1 MSWWIQCF
9 ILHHFYFHFS
19 VRHIEWARSAPIERE
34 ALWGVI
40 LSLEFLKKN
49 TENLQKLAGH
59 RVVPTKSTFIWLPKF
74 MPKFYLKPS
83 KIYLD
88 FIRKIK
94 FYLLENEKKKYLSLK
109 ILVALSNLKNS
120 EINFLL
126 FYFSKNFSGKFYFLY
141 HKIVLSSLH
150 FGWQKNENKTWCK
163 IK

>member
-1 MSWWIQCF
+1 
-9 ILHHFYFHFS
+9 
-19 VRHIEWARSAPIERE
+19 
-34 ALWGVI
+34 
-40 LSLEFLKKN
+40 
-49 TENLQKLAGH
+49 
-59 RVVPTKSTFIWLPKF
+59 

-109 ILVALSNLKNS
+109 ILVALSHLKNS

-126 FYFSKNFSGKFYFLY
+126 FYFSKNFSGKFYFFY

-150 FGWQKNENKTWCK
+150 FGGQKNENKTWCK
-163 IK
+163 IIAIYPPRQIKPHFYDTFSNVIFLGRGTENFTNAFFFLSREK